1 MSLGPNERMS
11 NVIDFASIR
20 ISRNER
26 PPRPGQCA
34 HRHIK
39 LDRHGGT
46 VTCGN
51 CNAALSPFW
60 ALEMLSEQ
68 YVLAL
73 ANIDRLTA
81 RLQQANEHMLTLSA
95 ALDEQRSQ
103 DQERRGKT

>member
-1 MSLGPNERMS
+1 MSK
-11 NVIDFASIR
+11 VIDLKRSIR

-26 PPRPGQCA
+26 PHRPGECA

-51 CNAALSPFW
+51 CHATLSPFW

-73 ANIDRLTA
+73 ANIDRLTV
-81 RLQQANEHMLTLSA
+81 RLQHVNEHMLTLSA

-103 DQERRGKT
+103 DQERRGKK